1 MHGVGTKPG
10 TTINRPYPVVLDIT
24 RLASRVGRGP
34 STGVDRVE
42 FAYLNWCLSE
52 DSVPVYGLARISGGF
67 VVLDREGLL
76 SFRSKLLG
84 ELPWGRR
91 DVRARLGIR
100 TSTQRGAAESD
111 LRRLAAARSGRES
124 LPDIPLEHGVYLNTG
139 HSNLSETSLSGI
151 RKTGLKIATL
161 VHDMIPL
168 DWPQFQREG
177 TVQRFEDKMQ
187 AVAGLS
193 DLIIANSEGTRERV
207 QYYFD
212 QWGAGL
218 PYVTSHLGV
227 GQNSKILDISGDN
240 RPYFVAI
247 GTIEPR
253 KNHALLLDIW
263 ERLEKELP
271 HEQMPMIHIV
281 GQRGWK
287 NEDVFQRL
295 DSMQNK
301 SWLYEHNSMD
311 DVTLRRLLAGAH
323 GLLVPSFAEGF
334 GLPSIEAAQMG
345 VPVICGDLAI
355 HHEVL
360 GDYPVYADLQDI
372 YLWKKTILEQT
383 KQRQKDL
390 VHAHRAKKPKIPTW
404 SEHFDD
410 VNAAVTKLL

>member
-1 MHGVGTKPG
+1 
-10 TTINRPYPVVLDIT
+10 
-24 RLASRVGRGP
+24 
-34 STGVDRVE
+34 
-42 FAYLNWCLSE
+42 LSE

-111 LRRLAAARSGRES
+111 LRRLAVAGSGRGS

-151 RKTGLKIATL
+151 RKTGLKIVTL

-207 QYYFD
+207 QHYFD
-212 QWGAGL
+212 QWGADL

-253 KNHALLLDIW
+253 KNHALLLAIW

-271 HEQMPMIHIV
+271 HEQMPTLHIV

-287 NEDVFQRL
+287 NEDVFRRL
-295 DSMQNK
+295 DSMQSK
-301 SWLYEHNSMD
+301 SWLHEHNGMD

-323 GLLVPSFAEGF
+323 GLLVPSLAEGF
-334 GLPSIEAAQMG
+334 GLPSIEAAQLG